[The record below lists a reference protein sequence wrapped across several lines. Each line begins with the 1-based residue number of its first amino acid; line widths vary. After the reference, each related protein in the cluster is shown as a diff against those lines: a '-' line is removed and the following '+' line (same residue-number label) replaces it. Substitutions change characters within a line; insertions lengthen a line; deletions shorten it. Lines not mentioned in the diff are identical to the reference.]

1 MPTIKELSDLTNRR
15 ALITGGTGGLGK
27 IFAESL
33 AELGADLIL
42 VDLSESD
49 LILLSNSLI
58 DKWGIKVN
66 YYVCDL
72 EIPKQRMDL
81 ISDLKASLQDLS
93 ILVNNAALVGASD
106 LPGWDVP
113 FEEQSIA
120 TWRRALEVNLTAI
133 FDLSQGLIPL
143 LKKARGA
150 NIVNVSSI
158 YGLHGPDWSLY
169 ENTSMAN
176 PAAYAAS
183 KSGLIGLT
191 RWLAATIAPEI
202 RVNAI
207 APGGILRDQL
217 EVFVKRYSKKTLLG
231 RMAEEDD
238 FRGIIS
244 FLASDLSCYITG
256 QVISVDGGWQ
266 MN

>member
-1 MPTIKELSDLTNRR
+1 
-15 ALITGGTGGLGK
+15 
-27 IFAESL
+27 
-33 AELGADLIL
+33 
-42 VDLSESD
+42 
-49 LILLSNSLI
+49 
-58 DKWGIKVN
+58 
-66 YYVCDL
+66 
-72 EIPKQRMDL
+72 
-81 ISDLKASLQDLS
+81 
-93 ILVNNAALVGASD
+93 
-106 LPGWDVP
+106 
-113 FEEQSIA
+113 
-120 TWRRALEVNLTAI
+120 
-133 FDLSQGLIPL
+133 
-143 LKKARGA
+143 
-150 NIVNVSSI
+150 
-158 YGLHGPDWSLY
+158 
-169 ENTSMAN
+169 MAN

-191 RWLAATIAPEI
+191 RWLAATIAPDI

-266 MN
+266 MK